1 MKLLKRYFSIE
12 LTRNRLCIRL
22 VYAIKYTYCWCCTLC
37 RMCSP
42 RLCVI
47 DPHLQVFSN
56 ARHPLPS
63 SKGQVLLPLE
73 NLEPQ
78 ERFTSLYRC
87 SMLSSPATA
96 SFEILAFPRIQ
107 FLLSASLSR
116 FKGKRFFGV
125 HASPQVGVF
134 QLWTSRRSEI
144 FLSLSLSAGN
154 IRNQGSSKGKD
165 VQSNHTPRLLKVSQY
180 LHVTT

>member
-1 MKLLKRYFSIE
+1 MYTS
-12 LTRNRLCIRL
+12 RLCYQ
-22 VYAIKYTYCWCCTLC
+22 VYILLMLHALSYVFSASL
-37 RMCSP
+37 RHRPLSP
-42 RLCVI
+42 G
-47 DPHLQVFSN
+47 FSN

-63 SKGQVLLPLE
+63 SSGQVLLPLE

-125 HASPQVGVF
+125 HPSPQVGVF